1 MNEKIFSHRP
11 CILHFLLKRCFY
23 KGEAATEL
31 AQILINKGITPK
43 EVRELLNSK
52 ALRDAAGSVF
62 PEFSK
67 TLKDGIK
74 GMTAGGVLAVTSE

>member
-1 MNEKIFSHRP
+1 LQSALKIINKQPELS
-11 CILHFLLKRCFY
+11 
-23 KGEAATEL
+23 GEAATEL